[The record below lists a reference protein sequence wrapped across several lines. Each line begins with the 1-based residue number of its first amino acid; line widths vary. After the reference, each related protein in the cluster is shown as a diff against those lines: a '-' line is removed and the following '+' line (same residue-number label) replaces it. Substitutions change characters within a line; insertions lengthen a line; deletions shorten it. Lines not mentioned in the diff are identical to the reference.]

1 MLQNLIPSR
10 LKSLITKRPKGS
22 GGAWRKRALIL
33 SGFILAFLIIAH
45 LGVRYVIWPQIE
57 KSKASVEKLIGAR
70 IGAEVSME
78 KLEVSW
84 IGIRPS
90 FEIDGLR
97 FNGQDK
103 TKPLLQI
110 QKISGEL
117 SWASFYHLIPYFHD
131 LHIQGAEIYAQR
143 NKKGIISVA
152 GIPIHGNSNDHSA
165 EDWLFSQNEI
175 DIHDVKLVWDDQLN
189 KKAIASLDI
198 QNLSLSNG
206 IRRHIALLR
215 TSTPWS
221 TGPIELEANFVH
233 HLGGQPGNWRDWI
246 GTITWD
252 LKDLNLN
259 QIAKDFTLPLNTLE
273 GKLSSKGKLKID
285 NGRPDGGETYI
296 AGDNLIIQLA
306 KNEDAIALGRL
317 ETNFI
322 QETVNGLN
330 SITTKTFAWRDIDA
344 PKNAALEILSPMTFR
359 WKPPGA
365 DGEIK
370 EFGFSSPKIL
380 VEDVA
385 LFAVNLPLS
394 KKIQQWI
401 KASHADGELQN
412 LDINWSESKSPLS
425 ALNIPG
431 GWFKSNKVDFTVSAK
446 LNNLSFVGINKSMPS
461 VTNLSGFI
469 SGNQNEGSF
478 SINSTD
484 VVFDVNDLLVDPKIK
499 LDRAN
504 GKITWGKQKGN
515 WVISA
520 NQLELSNPEITTSLN
535 LNYILGGA
543 KKPDYMTL
551 DMDFAKANL
560 ATAYRYLPVGM
571 DKDTKTYLSKAFLGG
586 TVQKGKLHAKGD
598 PNGIPFPKGTDGEF
612 TLNLPIEGAAFS
624 PTPLIPSNQGVWSTL
639 TNMTGLL
646 AMQNS
651 SFVVD
656 VSKANYKQV
665 SLNQFHAEIPNV
677 SAKQLVLMVNGNVQG
692 DAPQILEYIFA
703 SPFAKKQEKVEKN
716 LQVTG
721 PINLNIGLK
730 VPLSGPNDANVD
742 IKVDLAGNRAQWSDL
757 PPLENL
763 KGKVRITEIHPE
775 FEDVSANFLGGALKI
790 TSMPSTAGNQSFS
803 IAGNISA
810 NFLKDYFAKTLKS
823 ESVSILQAMSG
834 TSKYEGT
841 LNFNKTGSETNLTF
855 DLRDWASLA
864 PAPAKKQMGT
874 PLNGQIT
881 FKTQSNNKSPAN
893 RLSWSGKLGDLFEV
907 QGNLGNDDE
916 LRYALG
922 VGAPAIIPPQGFSL
936 NLSSAELNLDAWQDF
951 IEGQNKKAIAAK
963 VDNSSAD
970 DIQITAQV
978 KRLTFLDRIWPD
990 MNIAANNKNASW
1002 QMRLTSPLIAGQV
1015 QYQEPTSTHT
1025 SGIVSGH
1032 LSHLKASDELSSPA
1046 TVAKPSG
1053 SDAKKPE
1060 THTIVNKANLVPSA
1074 IPSLNLV
1081 IDDFIWSKARLGQV
1095 KIKTITNKNTLKI
1108 ESIQANNPQ
1117 GNSVISGQWNGGT
1130 KNEVEHS
1137 NIKADLD
1144 VKDAGQIIAHW
1155 TSQKTVEGGQGKIS
1169 ANAEWDG
1176 SPFSP
1181 KYETLSGTVNLDLEK
1196 GRLLEVN
1203 TSGAKLLDVLSLQSL
1218 FKFATL
1224 DIQGGLGNIVT
1235 KGTPFSDINGSF
1247 DINNGVAQT
1256 RQFSMNLDQARVAMS
1271 GQINIPKQTQDLRV
1285 TIFPTIDATAGSLAA
1300 FAINPIVGL
1309 GALIGQYLISH
1320 QINRNLQSDYLV
1332 QGSWENPEVI
1342 PLDQKGQPID
1352 EKTIDS
1358 IRSKELLKE
1367 QSRPEPRNAPNSSI
1381 NTAPLNN
1388 STAPR

>member
-1 MLQNLIPSR
+1 MLQNLIPPR
-10 LKSLITKRPKGS
+10 FKSLFTKPPKGS
-22 GGAWRKRALIL
+22 SGPWRKRALIL
-33 SGFILAFLIIAH
+33 SGFVFVLFVIAH

-70 IGAEVSME
+70 IGADVSME

-117 SWASFYHLIPYFHD
+117 SWASFYHLVPYFHE

-143 NKKGIISVA
+143 NNKGIISVA

-165 EDWLFSQNEI
+165 EDWLFSQNDI
-175 DIHDVKLVWDDQLN
+175 DVHDVKLVWDDQLN

-206 IRRHIALLR
+206 IRSHIALLK

-221 TGPIELEANFVH
+221 TGPIQLEADFVH

-246 GTITWD
+246 GTIAWD
-252 LKDLNLN
+252 VNDLNLN
-259 QIAKDFTLPLNTLE
+259 QIAKDFTLPLNALE

-285 NGRPDGGETYI
+285 NGRPDGGEAYI
-296 AGDNLIIQLA
+296 ASDNLIIQLA

-317 ETNFI
+317 ETNII
-322 QETVNGLN
+322 QETENGLN
-330 SITTKTFAWRDIDA
+330 SITTKTFAWRDMDA
-344 PKNAALEILSPMTFR
+344 PKKAALEILSPMTFR

-401 KASHADGELQN
+401 KASHADGELQD

-484 VVFDVNDLLVDPKIK
+484 VEFDVNDFLVDPKIK

-515 WVISA
+515 WAINA
-520 NQLELSNPEITTSLN
+520 KQLELSNSEITTSLN
-535 LNYILGGA
+535 LNYLLGGA

-571 DKDTKTYLSKAFLGG
+571 DKDTKAYLSKAFLGG
-586 TVQKGKLHAKGD
+586 IIQKGKLHAKGD

-612 TLNLPIEGAAFS
+612 TLNLPIEGATFS
-624 PTPLIPSNQGVWSTL
+624 PAPLLPKNQGVWSAL
-639 TNMTGLL
+639 TNINGLL

-651 SFVVD
+651 SFVLD

-665 SLNQFHAEIPNV
+665 SLSQFHAEIPNV
-677 SAKQLVLMVNGNVQG
+677 SANQLVLTMNGNVQG
-692 DAPQILEYIFA
+692 DAPQILEYVFA
-703 SPFAKKQEKVEKN
+703 SPFAKKQENLEKN
-716 LQVTG
+716 LRVTG
-721 PINLNIGLK
+721 PINLNLGLK
-730 VPLSGPNDANVD
+730 VPLSGSDNTNVD
-742 IKVDLAGNRAQWSDL
+742 IKLNLAGNNAQWSDL

-763 KGKVRITEIHPE
+763 QGKVRITEIHPE

-790 TSMPSTAGNQSFS
+790 TSMPSTPGNQSFS
-803 IAGNISA
+803 IAGDVSA
-810 NFLKDYFAKTLKS
+810 KFLKDYFSKTLKT
-823 ESVSILQAMSG
+823 ESISILQAMSG
-834 TSKYEGT
+834 AAKYQGT
-841 LNFNKTGSETNLTF
+841 LNFNKQGSETNLTF

-864 PAPAKKQMGT
+864 PVPAKKPMGT

-881 FKTQSNNKSPAN
+881 FKTLSNNKSGAS
-893 RLSWSGKLGDLFEV
+893 RLSWSGKLGDMYEV

-916 LRYALG
+916 LRSALG
-922 VGAPAIIPPQGFSL
+922 VGAPAIIPLQGFSL

-963 VDNSSAD
+963 VDNTSANN
-970 DIQITAQV
+970 IQITAQV
-978 KRLTFLDRIWPD
+978 KRLTFLDRVWQD

-1002 QMRLTSPLIAGQV
+1002 QMRLNSPLIAGQL
-1015 QYQEPTSTHT
+1015 QFQEASQTHA
-1025 SGIVSGH
+1025 SGILSGH
-1032 LSHLKASDELSSPA
+1032 LSHLKASDEISNPVIIAKSSS
-1046 TVAKPSG
+1046 TDNKNSG
-1053 SDAKKPE
+1053 TQNA
-1060 THTIVNKANLVPSA
+1060 VNKTKLVPSA

-1081 IDDFIWSKARLGQV
+1081 IDDFNWAKARLGQV
-1095 KIKTITNKNTLKI
+1095 KIKTITSNNTLKI

-1117 GNSVISGQWNGGT
+1117 GSSVISGQWNGGT
-1130 KNEVEHS
+1130 KNEAEHS
-1137 NIKADLD
+1137 NIKVDLD

-1155 TSQKTVEGGQGKIS
+1155 TTQKTVEGGQGKIS
-1169 ANAEWDG
+1169 VNAEWDG

-1181 KYETLSGTVNLDLEK
+1181 KYETLSGTVNLNLEK
-1196 GRLLEVN
+1196 GRLLEVDS
-1203 TSGAKLLDVLSLQSL
+1203 SGAKLLDVLSLQSL

-1235 KGTPFSDINGSF
+1235 KGTPFSDISGSF
-1247 DINNGVAQT
+1247 ELSSGVAQT

-1309 GALIGQYLISH
+1309 GALVGQYLITN

-1332 QGSWENPEVI
+1332 QGSWENPEII

-1352 EKTIDS
+1352 AKTFDS

-1367 QSRPEPRNAPNSSI
+1367 QSRPESGSAPYSSP
-1381 NTAPLNN
+1381 NTSPLNN
-1388 STAPR
+1388 PATPR